1 MVCDT
6 KKGSLFFTVDTMIG
20 ALILVFT
27 IIIVVSVYAQPH
39 ETREPRTI
47 LENTVTFMVD
57 QDMQSLQQNHQFT
70 YTSDIEDFEDYRLH
84 QKIAYLH
91 DNGEASRAESFVANI
106 TRLTV
111 PDHLGVVYEYN
122 GTVIYRRGD
131 VDGNYNSQ
139 LSRTVLTHYRQD
151 QSTIIG
157 PYQTIIKVLS

>member
-1 MVCDT
+1 MCED

-47 LENTVTFMVD
+47 LENTITFMID

-70 YTSDIEDFEDYRLH
+70 YTSDIEGFEDYRLH
-84 QKIAYLH
+84 QKIAYLY
-91 DNGEASRAESFVANI
+91 DNGDVDEASGFIANI

-111 PDHLGVVYEYN
+111 PNHLGIIYEYN
-122 GTVIYRRGD
+122 DTVIYRRGEPESA
-131 VDGNYNSQ
+131 YKSQ
-139 LSRTVLTHYRQD
+139 LSRTVLTYYRED
-151 QSTIIG
+151 DNTIIG